1 MTPKAT
7 AHLPIPGQNCLLL
20 ISPAGRLPRGTAL
33 SSPSKRSL
41 QQSSPQAP
49 KAEQVAEALRS
60 IIGNLVRKVRG
71 EAQTPSS
78 AQSETLGFIDRNG
91 PASISEMAAWRH
103 VRHQSMRLVIDQLEM
118 QGLVDRAPDP
128 ADGRKQL
135 ITLTREGRCA
145 LESQRNQRSQ
155 WLADQLRQK
164 TSAAELDTLGAAI
177 QILERLV
184 ADDEEAAS
192 R

>member
-1 MTPKAT
+1 M
-7 AHLPIPGQNCLLL
+7 
-20 ISPAGRLPRGTAL
+20 
-33 SSPSKRSL
+33 SSLSKRP
-41 QQSSPQAP
+41 QQKKPTEIPQN
-49 KAEQVAEALRS
+49 EEVAEALRS

-91 PASISEMAAWRH
+91 PASISDMAAYRN
-103 VRHQSMRLVIDQLEM
+103 VKHQSMRLVIDQMAL

-135 ITLTREGRCA
+135 ITLTGAGRTA
-145 LESQRNQRSQ
+145 LEQQRNQRSQ
-155 WLADQLRQK
+155 WLAEQLKQK
-164 TSAAELDTLGAAI
+164 TTTAELDTLRAAV

-184 ADDEEAAS
+184 ADDEDGQS